1 MLSRAFSFP
10 IVRHFETFMQTSPVY
25 QILATLKKKRAL
37 FTSTTVFAVPWLV
50 TQSSFPRLRD
60 NSQKTAVRNSL
71 AAVFGMSRNVPR
83 DIPENVAKVE
93 RLPVAY

>member
-1 MLSRAFSFP
+1 MLFAGSPCFPERFFFP

-25 QILATLKKKRAL
+25 QILATLKKNAL
-37 FTSTTVFAVPWLV
+37 YSP
-50 TQSSFPRLRD
+50 SFPRLRD

-71 AAVFGMSRNVPR
+71 AVVFGMSRNVPR